1 MTNNLVVVGTS
12 WIERSYQ
19 VPLPWP
25 KILGLKDV
33 WGHSGV
39 TIDAQCEYILDS
51 YKPGQLIIWNLTH
64 WNQSDPKGDGT
75 YIFPYEWGPKDK
87 WGKLTR
93 DLWFKKFTTS
103 TWLKKT
109 SAMWIKSVIEAVG
122 NQNLLIYPIYRPSL
136 IDHRWLNYSCI
147 SDFHIGDLRKEHG
160 DGKGHCNQEGHSRIA
175 MRTAA
180 DVHEKWGIQL
190 ELNRDIEHLDLSGK

>member
-1 MTNNLVVVGTS
+1 MINDIVVVGTS

-25 KILGLKDV
+25 KILGLTKV

-39 TIDAQCEYILDS
+39 TIDAQCEYILDN
-51 YKPGQLIIWNLTH
+51 YKPGQLILWNLTH

-75 YIFPYEWGPKDK
+75 YIFPYEWGPKDR

-93 DLWFKKFTTS
+93 ELWFKKFTTS
-103 TWLKKT
+103 NWLKKT
-109 SAMWIKSVIEAVG
+109 SAMWVKSVIETIG
-122 NQNLLIYPIYRPSL
+122 NQNFLIYPIYRPSL
-136 IDHRWLNYSCI
+136 VDHKWLDYSCI

-175 MRTAA
+175 MHVAA
-180 DVHEKWGIQL
+180 DVNEKWGIQL

>member
-12 WIERSYQ
+12 WIERSYH

>member
-25 KILGLKDV
+25 EILGLKDV

-64 WNQSDPKGDGT
+64 WNQSDPRGDGT

-103 TWLKKT
+103 KWLKKT
-109 SAMWIKSVIEAVG
+109 SAMWVKAVIETVG
-122 NQNLLIYPIYRPSL
+122 ESNLLIYPIYRPYKL
-136 IDHRWLNYSCI
+136 IQYSYLAKSCDYHYHRWFRYCI
-147 SDFHIGDLRKEHG
+147 WSTNGFRYRF
-160 DGKGHCNQEGHSRIA
+160 CNF
-175 MRTAA
+175 
-180 DVHEKWGIQL
+180 
-190 ELNRDIEHLDLSGK
+190 